1 MNFKTFT
8 SCLALV
14 TAGAIIGGAFIGSR
28 NELLAQSGNTSIYRH
43 LDLFGDVLERVRN
56 DYVER
61 PDDKKLIESAI
72 NGMLTSLDPHSAYLS
87 PESLS
92 DMQVQTR
99 GEFGGLGIEVRME
112 NNLVKV
118 ISPIDGTPAAEAG
131 VLPGDYISALNG
143 EQVEGLTLKEAVDR
157 MRGPVGSEITI
168 TILRKNVKDPFE
180 VKLKRAIIQIN
191 KVSHRIEGE
200 DIGYV
205 RLPSFHER
213 TASGL
218 EEAINEIH
226 KKVAK
231 DKVKGYIIDL
241 RNNPGGLLEQAIK
254 VSDAFLDEGAIVI
267 TRGRNLEE
275 TQRANARRGDI
286 TNGKKIVV
294 LINGGSVSAS
304 EIVAGALLDHKRAT
318 IVGSRSFGKGSVQT
332 IIPLGQNGAIRLTT
346 ALYYTPSVTSIQAK
360 GIVPNITVNQEL
372 PEEFKGKPI
381 KTKGEAS
388 LRGHISVNE
397 KKEEQHG
404 SLSYVPK
411 DAKKDT
417 QLQYAIKLLH
427 GEVTPPPMEEKKSS
441 ELKKPA
447 EKTAAKKD
455 STPVEPPSKDESLST
470 KEPNSTEGQN
480 TPKEPVAKPN

>member
-1 MNFKTFT
+1 MVYKKVPLNMNFKTFT

-14 TAGAIIGGAFIGSR
+14 AAGAIIGGTFVGSK
-28 NELLAQSGNTSIYRH
+28 NQLMAQSGNSGIYRH

-118 ISPIDGTPAAEAG
+118 ISPIDGTPAANAG
-131 VLPGDYISALNG
+131 VLPGDYISALDG

-168 TILRKNVKDPFE
+168 TVLRQNVKEPFDI
-180 VKLKRAIIQIN
+180 KLKRAIIQIN

-200 DIGYV
+200 NIGYV

-213 TASGL
+213 TSSGL
-218 EEAINEIH
+218 QEAINEIH
-226 KKVAK
+226 KKLPK
-231 DKVKGYIIDL
+231 EKVKGYILDL

-275 TQRANARRGDI
+275 TQRANAKRGDI
-286 TNGKKIVV
+286 TNGKKVVV
-294 LINGGSVSAS
+294 LINGGSASAS

-318 IVGSRSFGKGSVQT
+318 IIGSRSFGKGSVQT

-360 GIVPNITVNQEL
+360 GIVPNITVKQVL
-372 PEEFKGKPI
+372 PDEFKGKPI

-388 LRGHISVNE
+388 LRGHISVDE

-404 SLSYVPK
+404 SISYVPK

-417 QLQYAIKLLH
+417 QLQYAIKFLK
-427 GEVTPPPMEEKKSS
+427 GEITPEELEKNTASEVKASEVKST
-441 ELKKPA
+441 E
-447 EKTAAKKD
+447 ETAVKKD
-455 STPVEPPSKDESLST
+455 SSTLDTPA
-470 KEPNSTEGQN
+470 KEA
-480 TPKEPVAKPN
+480 PVAEPTEN

>member
-1 MNFKTFT
+1 M
-8 SCLALV
+8 SCSCYRWRDHWRHFYWV
-14 TAGAIIGGAFIGSR
+14 SQRIVSS
-28 NELLAQSGNTSIYRH
+28 SGNSGIYRH

-112 NNLVKV
+112 NSLVKV

-168 TILRKNVKDPFE
+168 TILRKNVKEPFD

-191 KVSHRIEGE
+191 KVSHRIEGG

-218 EEAINEIH
+218 QEAINEIH
-226 KKVAK
+226 KKVSK

-286 TNGKKIVV
+286 TDGKKIVV
-294 LINGGSVSAS
+294 LINGGSASAS

-388 LRGHISVNE
+388 LRGHISVDE
-397 KKEEQHG
+397 KKEEHG

-411 DAKKDT
+411 DASKDT

-427 GEVTPPPMEEKKSS
+427 GEVTPPPADEKKSS
-441 ELKKPA
+441 ELKKPV
-447 EKTAAKKD
+447 EKAAATKKD
-455 STPVEPPSKDESLST
+455 SAPVDPSSKDENSSA
-470 KEPNSTEGQN
+470 KEPISTE
-480 TPKEPVAKPN
+480 EPVAKPN

>member
-14 TAGAIIGGAFIGSR
+14 SAGAIIGAALVGSQPQ
-28 NELLAQSGNTSIYRH
+28 LSAQTGSSSIYRH

-87 PESLS
+87 PESLN

-131 VLPGDYISALNG
+131 ILPGDYISALDG

-157 MRGPVGSEITI
+157 MRGPVGSELSITI
-168 TILRKNVKDPFE
+168 IRQNVKDPFE

-191 KVSHRIEGE
+191 KVSHRIEAD

-218 EEAINEIH
+218 EEAIAEIH
-226 KKVAK
+226 KKVAA

-254 VSDAFLDEGAIVI
+254 VSDAFLNEGAIVI

-294 LINGGSVSAS
+294 LINGGSASAS

-318 IVGSRSFGKGSVQT
+318 LVGSRSFGKGSVQT

-360 GIVPNITVNQEL
+360 GIVPNVVVDQEL

-381 KTKGEAS
+381 VTKGEAS
-388 LRGHISVNE
+388 LKGHIKVNE
-397 KKEEQHG
+397 KKDEQHG
-404 SLSYVPK
+404 SLSYVPT

-427 GEVTPPPMEEKKSS
+427 GEIEPPAENDKQSSGLTTPDKTIVKKTEEPAANPEEKT
-441 ELKKPA
+441 
-447 EKTAAKKD
+447 KT
-455 STPVEPPSKDESLST
+455 
-470 KEPNSTEGQN
+470 N
-480 TPKEPVAKPN
+480 

>member
-1 MNFKTFT
+1 MNVKTFT
-8 SCLALV
+8 TCLSLLL
-14 TAGAIIGGAFIGSR
+14 AGGIIGGIVVGSR
-28 NELLAQSGNTSIYRH
+28 DILSAQAGNKSIYRH

-56 DYVER
+56 DYVEK

-87 PESLS
+87 PESLN

-118 ISPIDGTPAAEAG
+118 ITPIDDTPAAKAG
-131 VLPGDYISALNG
+131 ILPGDFISHLNG
-143 EQVEGLTLKEAVDR
+143 EEVDGLTLREAVDR

-168 TILRKNVKDPFE
+168 TVLRKNVKEPFDI
-180 VKLKRAIIQIN
+180 KIKRAVIQIN
-191 KVSHRIEGE
+191 KVSHRVEGK
-200 DIGYV
+200 DIGYI

-218 EEAINEIH
+218 QEAVKKIRDEIGQ
-226 KKVAK
+226 
-231 DKVKGYIIDL
+231 DNLKGYIIDL

-275 TQRANARRGDI
+275 TQRATARRGDI
-286 TNGKKIVV
+286 SDGKKIVI
-294 LINGGSVSAS
+294 LINGGSASAS

-318 IVGSRSFGKGSVQT
+318 LVGSRTFGKGSVQT
-332 IIPLGQNGAIRLTT
+332 IIPLGSNGAIRLTT
-346 ALYYTPSVTSIQAK
+346 ALYYTPSITSIQAK
-360 GIVPNITVNQEL
+360 GIDPTVLVQQEL
-372 PEEFKGKPI
+372 PDEFKGKPI

-404 SLSYVPK
+404 SLSFVPT
-411 DAKKDT
+411 DPKKDT
-417 QLQYAIKLLH
+417 QLQYAIKFLH
-427 GEVTPPPMEEKKSS
+427 GEV
-441 ELKKPA
+441 ELP
-447 EKTAAKKD
+447 KKD
-455 STPVEPPSKDESLST
+455 DKTSMKEKVQDNSQGADKDKTQAEQPVSP
-470 KEPNSTEGQN
+470 
-480 TPKEPVAKPN
+480 

>member
-14 TAGAIIGGAFIGSR
+14 TAGAIVGGTFVGSR
-28 NELLAQSGNTSIYRH
+28 AQLSAQAGNTSIYRH

-87 PESLS
+87 PESLN

-131 VLPGDYISALNG
+131 ILPGDYISALDG
-143 EQVEGLTLKEAVDR
+143 EQVEGLTLKEAVDK
-157 MRGPVGSEITI
+157 MRGPVGSELSI
-168 TILRKNVKDPFE
+168 TILRKNVKEPFD
-180 VKLKRAIIQIN
+180 VKLKRAVIQIN
-191 KVSHRIEGE
+191 KVSHRVEGE
-200 DIGYV
+200 NIGYV

-226 KKVAK
+226 KKVPA
-231 DKVKGYIIDL
+231 DKIQGYIIDL
-241 RNNPGGLLEQAIK
+241 RNNPGGLLDQAIK

-286 TNGKKIVV
+286 TNGKKIVI
-294 LINGGSVSAS
+294 LINGGSASAS

-318 IVGSRSFGKGSVQT
+318 LVGSRSFGKGSVQT

-360 GIVPNITVNQEL
+360 GIVPNVVVNQEL
-372 PEEFKGKPI
+372 PDEFKGKPI
-381 KTKGEAS
+381 KTRGEAS
-388 LRGHISVNE
+388 LKGHIKVNE
-397 KKEEQHG
+397 KKDEQHG

-427 GEVTPPPMEEKKSS
+427 GEIEVPKVEEKKPS
-441 ELKKPA
+441 EVKSA
-447 EKTAAKKD
+447 EKVENKTEDAAK
-455 STPVEPPSKDESLST
+455 TPAVKVPA
-470 KEPNSTEGQN
+470 
-480 TPKEPVAKPN
+480 PKPDIN